1 MPEVKRNIAID
12 ALRGA
17 DILLLCGGAQVL
29 HSIAKLSGMDSLSA
43 QLSHANWGD
52 PLTCWDLVMPL
63 FLFIVGTSMPFAFAS
78 YREKSVTSAQIT
90 WRIIRR
96 CSLLFLLGML
106 VQGNLAS
113 ADPAHMSL
121 FCNTLQAIAEGY
133 LIASLCLLLGG
144 IRTQILVC
152 LACLTTYWAL
162 LRFVPYGPSSPGG
175 LFLPHDNLAAFIDR
189 TLQGSWQDGT
199 SYTWILTSLS
209 FGALTLLGV
218 FAGEILRKTTWG
230 HFSLLALV
238 GVGVLCLVAGHLLS
252 FDTPIIKH
260 IYTSSMVLW
269 SSGWCFLLLALFH
282 LLFDLHSALRC
293 LAVPLRIFGCNAILA
308 YVLTQTPGLQGRSLW
323 QGCCEPLIGGLCARA
338 GEAAQFMES
347 VGNLCLLFLLL
358 LFLYRHKI
366 FLRV

>member
-78 YREKSVTSAQIT
+78 YREKSMTAGQIT
-90 WRIIRR
+90 WRIVRR

-144 IRTQILVC
+144 IRTQLLVC
-152 LACLTTYWAL
+152 LACLTIYWAL
-162 LRFVPYGPSSPGG
+162 LRFVPYGASSPGG
-175 LFLPHDNLAAFIDR
+175 LFLPHDNLAIFIDH
-189 TLQGSWQDGT
+189 TLQGGWQDGT
-199 SYTWILTSLS
+199 PYTWILTSLS

-218 FAGEILRKTTWG
+218 FAGEILRKTAWG
-230 HFSLLALV
+230 RSSLLALV
-238 GVGVLCLVAGHLLS
+238 GAGALCLAAGHLLS

-260 IYTSSMVLW
+260 IYTTSMVLW

-282 LLFDLHSALRC
+282 LLFDLHTVLGW
-293 LAVPLRIFGCNAILA
+293 LAFPLRVFGCNAILA
-308 YVLTQTPGLQGRSLW
+308 YILTQTPGLQGRSLW
-323 QGCCEPLIGGLCARA
+323 QGFCEPLIGGLCAHA
-338 GEAAQFMES
+338 GEANQLMVS
-347 VGNLCLLFLLL
+347 TGNLCLLFLLL
-358 LFLYRHKI
+358 LFLYRRKI

>member
-1 MPEVKRNIAID
+1 M
-12 ALRGA
+12 
-17 DILLLCGGAQVL
+17 L
-29 HSIAKLSGMDSLSA
+29 HSIAKLSGTETLSA
-43 QLSHANWGD
+43 QLSHANWGE

-78 YREKSVTSAQIT
+78 YREKSMTAGQIT

-144 IRTQILVC
+144 VRTQLFVC
-152 LACLTTYWAL
+152 LACLTVYWAL
-162 LRFVPYGPSSPGG
+162 LRFVPYGTSSPGG
-175 LFLPHDNLAAFIDR
+175 LFLPHDNLAIFIDH

-199 SYTWILTSLS
+199 PYTWILTSLS

-218 FAGEILRKTTWG
+218 FAGEILRKTAWG
-230 HFSLLALV
+230 RSSLLALV
-238 GVGVLCLVAGHLLS
+238 GVGALCLVMGHFLS
-252 FDTPIIKH
+252 YDTPIIKH
-260 IYTSSMVLW
+260 IYTTSMVLW

-282 LLFDLHSALRC
+282 LLFDLHTVLGW
-293 LAVPLRIFGCNAILA
+293 LAFPLRVFGCNAILA
-308 YVLTQTPGLQGRSLW
+308 YILTQTPGLQGRSLW
-323 QGCCEPLIGGLCARA
+323 QGFCEPLIGGLCAHA
-338 GEAAQFMES
+338 GEAAQLMVS
-347 VGNLCLLFLLL
+347 AGNLCLLFLLL